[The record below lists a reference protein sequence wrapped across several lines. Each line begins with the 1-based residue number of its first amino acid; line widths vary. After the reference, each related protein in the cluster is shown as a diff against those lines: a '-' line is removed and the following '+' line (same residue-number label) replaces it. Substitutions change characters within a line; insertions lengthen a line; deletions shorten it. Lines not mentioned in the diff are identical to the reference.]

1 MQIFSINKA
10 TPLPDFCREL
20 STLTPALSRIETFFT
35 LAGQNSLS
43 ASFLF
48 STIQEVFL

>member
-1 MQIFSINKA
+1 MNKFTTKMA
-10 TPLPDFCREL
+10 TPPNFEL
-20 STLTPALSRIETFFT
+20 STINPALSRIGSFIT

-48 STIQEVFL
+48 STDTEVVL